1 MVRAIQDKDLQ
12 GGAGLRLSIGTQK
25 FLSIFIDKIKTALSM
40 KLLLLTTG
48 LIISLFSSVYA
59 QKASKINDELKINGI
74 RFSSDKKT
82 ILKVFGKPVKQFAPH
97 FECGSLSDEQG
108 ETFYTLQYKFLNW
121 TGNGKH
127 GYLVDDLLIQPNPAY
142 HVTYKGRDLSWQTT
156 LKEFIALTGARI
168 TGTASGVANPPDLLK
183 LFKDPNL
190 KTTCIVLQ
198 DKGSDDK
205 YIFYFFHG
213 RLCKIEYWS
222 PC

>member
-1 MVRAIQDKDLQ
+1 
-12 GGAGLRLSIGTQK
+12 
-25 FLSIFIDKIKTALSM
+25 M
-40 KLLLLTTG
+40 KLLFLTTG

-82 ILKVFGKPVKQFAPH
+82 ILEVFGKPVKQFAPH

-121 TGNGKH
+121 TGNAKR

-142 HVTYKGRDLSWQTT
+142 HVTYKGRDLSSRTT
-156 LKEFIALTGARI
+156 VKEFIAL
-168 TGTASGVANPPDLLK
+168 SGVHTTRIETGLGNPEDLIK

-190 KTTCIVLQ
+190 KTTSLELQ
-198 DKGSDDK
+198 DKGADDK
-205 YIFYFFHG
+205 YIF
-213 RLCKIEYWS
+213 
-222 PC
+222 